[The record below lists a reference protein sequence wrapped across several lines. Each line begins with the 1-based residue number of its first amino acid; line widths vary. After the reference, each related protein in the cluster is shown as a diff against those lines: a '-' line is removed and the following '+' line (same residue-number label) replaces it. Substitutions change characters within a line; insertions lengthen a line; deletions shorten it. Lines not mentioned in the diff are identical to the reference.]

1 MTAPSSRVR
10 TASPWLIA
18 LALVLAGGRLAH
30 GLLAQQRA
38 PGDTVKANG
47 AALETIQIRPNV
59 YVIFGAGSNVAV
71 HVGEDGVVLVDSGS
85 AAMADTLLNAVKA
98 ITTQR
103 IRMIINTSA
112 DADHVGGNDKVG
124 AAGVA
129 INPDAF
135 SDDEHATVLAHENVL
150 VRMSAPK
157 GPGGPGGNDT
167 LFPVAMWPNE
177 TFTSKFRSMY
187 LNDDAIQ
194 VMREIGAH
202 SDGDSMVSFRR
213 ADVIATG
220 DILDLRH
227 FPVIDPAKGGSIQ
240 GELASLNRL
249 LEVTF
254 PAVPLPLKPGRT
266 LLVPGHGRISDY
278 GELVEYRDM
287 VTVIRD
293 IIQDMIGKGMTLE
306 QVKAADPTRGTA
318 VDTAPIRGHGPPTCS
333 SRPSTTASRGR
344 RGSREGEAR
353 RANARRVAA
362 CFRAGASADVVRQH
376 TGAGPWRARR
386 PRPRRARRPRSIPQV
401 TGWRSSRKTGA
412 GG

>member
-1 MTAPSSRVR
+1 MLYAPTIMTAPSTRVR

-18 LALVLAGGRLAH
+18 LALVLAGGRLVH

-38 PGDTVKANG
+38 ADKV
-47 AALETIQIRPNV
+47 ALETIQIRPNV

-71 HVGEDGVVLVDSGS
+71 HVGEDGVILVDSGS

-150 VRMSAPK
+150 LRMSAPK
-157 GPGGPGGNDT
+157 GPGTSDT

-220 DILDLRH
+220 DIFDLRH

-254 PAVPLPLKPGRT
+254 PAVPLVLKPGRT

-293 IIQDMIGKGMTLE
+293 IVQDMIGKGMTLE
-306 QVKAADPTRGTA
+306 QVKAANPTQGY
-318 VDTAPIRGHGPPTCS
+318 
-333 SRPSTTASRGR
+333 R
-344 RGSREGEAR
+344 RRY
-353 RANARRVAA
+353 
-362 CFRAGASADVVRQH
+362 GADS
-376 TGAGPWRARR
+376 GPWTTDMFVEAIYSGLKR
-386 PRPRRARRPRSIPQV
+386 P
-401 TGWRSSRKTGA
+401 A
-412 GG
+412 GKS